1 MTKTTPLLLP
11 HSTDH
16 LDSNMRGYSKKSL
29 SPFPPSL
36 ADSELDG
43 PWFVPDKEEQPQ
55 TYRDFQS
62 LVIAAY
68 ELWCE
73 EEWPLIQGL
82 AMIWG
87 LLYSLTCLVGIIR
100 FLAMREG

>member
-1 MTKTTPLLLP
+1 MKKHTTTSASLCRRPRFK
-11 HSTDH
+11 SMCDH
-16 LDSNMRGYSKKSL
+16 SKKNL
-29 SPFPPSL
+29 SPVPPSL
-36 ADSELDG
+36 ADVDLDG
-43 PWFVPDKEEQPQ
+43 PWCRSRQ
-55 TYRDFQS
+55 RGSASIHLDFQS

-87 LLYSLTCLVGIIR
+87 LLYSLTYLVGVIK

>member
-1 MTKTTPLLLP
+1 MKSKPPLPTHFADDHDSTPYV
-11 HSTDH
+11 SF
-16 LDSNMRGYSKKSL
+16 KKNL
-29 SPFPPSL
+29 SPVPPSL
-36 ADSELDG
+36 ADMDLDG
-43 PWFVPDKEEQPQ
+43 PWCAPGKKDRPQ
-55 TYRDFQS
+55 SHLDFQS

-87 LLYSLTCLVGIIR
+87 LLYSLTCLVGVIKL
-100 FLAMREG
+100 LAMRWG